1 MSEKPWNFI
10 ELLPNV
16 QSPFLNEILV
26 GTSKNILQQRN
37 WTFLVVYN
45 LTWKLELVS
54 NILWMIVQR
63 GEIHRKTP
71 VPKTLFSCEF
81 CEIFKSIFFYRTIP
95 VAASEE
101 NSFLF
106 IDRDNIVTEDLW
118 RDFLHLLK
126 IVYKMTHEW
135 YIAWQRPTIK
145 GNMWRRVVKQMTASG
160 ATSDE
165 WLRTTASKIAQKW
178 VVDNDNEC

>member
-1 MSEKPWNFI
+1 MHK
-10 ELLPNV
+10 
-16 QSPFLNEILV
+16 
-26 GTSKNILQQRN
+26 RN

-45 LTWKLELVS
+45 LELIS

-63 GEIHRKTP
+63 GETHRKTP

-81 CEIFKSIFFYRTIP
+81 CGILKNIFFYRTLP

-101 NSFLF
+101 NNF
-106 IDRDNIVTEDLW
+106 IFINSDNVVTEDLW
-118 RDFLHLLK
+118 KGCLHLLK

-135 YIAWQRPTIK
+135 YIAWQRPLIK
-145 GNMWRRVVKQMTASG
+145 GNVWRRVVKQMTASG

-165 WLRTTASKIAQKW
+165 WLRMTASNNARKW